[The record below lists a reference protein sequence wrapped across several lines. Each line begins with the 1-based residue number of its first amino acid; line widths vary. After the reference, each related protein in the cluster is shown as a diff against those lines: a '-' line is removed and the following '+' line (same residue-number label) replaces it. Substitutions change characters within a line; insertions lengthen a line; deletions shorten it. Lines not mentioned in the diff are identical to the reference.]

1 MHLTCHPSTAEAR
14 KPTHRAVTATRLI
27 FNVSVCPS
35 ELAGAGCSAASV
47 SAVCRYVGPAQQRY
61 GAYFSQILF
70 SPSLRSPSE
79 AAKSLRRIVFSPFDF
94 VTAAAADPAI
104 DGQWP
109 DEDPQPFMVVYQHG
123 RSVWAGP
130 PDAQVGSA
138 APAWGL
144 HAALWVASPA
154 GMLGPRCVCLVTGL
168 CCCRG
173 LHEAHVQDRPLPFK
187 FVVVCGAKNPALTL
201 HFLFRIYS

>member
-1 MHLTCHPSTAEAR
+1 M
-14 KPTHRAVTATRLI
+14 
-27 FNVSVCPS
+27 
-35 ELAGAGCSAASV
+35 SAL
-47 SAVCRYVGPAQQRY
+47 CRYVGPAQQRY

-94 VTAAAADPAI
+94 VTVAAADPAI

-130 PDAQVGSA
+130 PDAQVGCVT
-138 APAWGL
+138 PAWGCML
-144 HAALWVASPA
+144 RFGSPA
-154 GMLGPRCVCLVTGL
+154 QQARWASGVSVCLMGFAAVVAYL
-168 CCCRG
+168 YRIACC
-173 LHEAHVQDRPLPFK
+173 PF
-187 FVVVCGAKNPALTL
+187 TL
-201 HFLFRIYS
+201 AWP

>member
-1 MHLTCHPSTAEAR
+1 M
-14 KPTHRAVTATRLI
+14 
-27 FNVSVCPS
+27 
-35 ELAGAGCSAASV
+35 SASAS
-47 SAVCRYVGPAQQRY
+47 CRYVGPAQQRY
-61 GAYFSQILF
+61 GAYFSQILY

-130 PDAQVGSA
+130 PDAQVGSV
-138 APAWGL
+138 APAR
-144 HAALWVASPA
+144 
-154 GMLGPRCVCLVTGL
+154 GPML
-168 CCCRG
+168 CCG
-173 LHEAHVQDRPLPFK
+173 
-187 FVVVCGAKNPALTL
+187 
-201 HFLFRIYS
+201 

>member
-1 MHLTCHPSTAEAR
+1 MPACFP
-14 KPTHRAVTATRLI
+14 V
-27 FNVSVCPS
+27 
-35 ELAGAGCSAASV
+35 LAGADYSALSMIAL
-47 SAVCRYVGPAQQRY
+47 CRYVGPAQQRY

-130 PDAQVGSA
+130 PDAQVG
-138 APAWGL
+138 
-144 HAALWVASPA
+144 
-154 GMLGPRCVCLVTGL
+154 
-168 CCCRG
+168 
-173 LHEAHVQDRPLPFK
+173 F
-187 FVVVCGAKNPALTL
+187 CGANNGGHGVL
-201 HFLFRIYS
+201 